1 MQQQTTVGQPSKTA
15 DGAAPNLR
23 SGNLAE
29 LITQELHGRYYEQ
42 VYRKNMFWAANQ
54 AAQAI
59 SVALA
64 TTYTGLCLSNPAGSG
79 VNLVLNKVGIAL
91 SVAPAAIAP
100 IGLITGYLS
109 TGLVTHTA
117 ALVPASALIG
127 SGQNPVAK
135 ADSQATLVGTP
146 AWTKMLMGGF
156 TAAALP
162 SAGPSLIDL
171 EGAIILPPGAYAA
184 IGALTAVTGLFSILW
199 EEVPV

>member
-1 MQQQTTVGQPSKTA
+1 MFLQTLIGQLFKQN
-15 DGAAPNLR
+15 DGATVNLR
-23 SGNLAE
+23 GGNLGE

-42 VYRKNMFWAANQ
+42 AYRKNMFWAANQ

-100 IGLITGYLS
+100 MGLITGFLS
-109 TGLVTHTA
+109 TGLVTHTT
-117 ALVPASALIG
+117 ALVPACTFIG
-127 SGQNPVAK
+127 SGQNPVGKVDA
-135 ADSQATLVGTP
+135 AATLVGTP

-162 SAGPSLIDL
+162 SAGPTLIDL
-171 EGAIILPPGAYAA
+171 EGAVIIAPGAYAA
-184 IGALTAVTGLFSILW
+184 IGALTAVTGLFSIGW